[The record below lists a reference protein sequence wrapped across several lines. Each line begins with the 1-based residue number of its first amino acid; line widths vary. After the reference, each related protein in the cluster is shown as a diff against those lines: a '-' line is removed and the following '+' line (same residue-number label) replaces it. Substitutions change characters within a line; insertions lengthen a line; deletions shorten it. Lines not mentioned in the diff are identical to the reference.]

1 MLRQKLD
8 REILAESN
16 KKSEHYNWYTFS
28 TIDAYKTCSHTSNDL
43 YNDGVKEKVF
53 MFLYIMAHLFF
64 FLLYFLTI
72 NEN

>member
-1 MLRQKLD
+1 MLRQKPD

-28 TIDAYKTCSHTSNDL
+28 TIDAYKTRSHTSNDL

-53 MFLYIMAHLFF
+53 MFLYVMAHLFF